1 MSDRSEIIGGIWAE
15 GAANAPSSPVEGE
28 TYAKSNMSEEDI
40 NNGYGYKSTP
50 DSAKFNEILR
60 RITTLLT
67 LLESYGV
74 LPWCP
79 DTTYEQ
85 GGLCIGYNGFTYRS
99 LLGSNINNNP
109 VTTGSPWWDMITLL
123 QASESLAGKARLA
136 TLSEVLTGTGTNTIV
151 TPVNLD
157 QKIDPITD
165 ELLTHINLTTAH
177 GSTSKATPSRIVQR
191 DANGCSSFAPGTDP
205 SHAVVF
211 SQFEHNFSAVAGWV
225 KFPGGFMIQWGIYTS
240 GLSSTRTCSWPVAFP
255 HGSLAA
261 VGQIRNQ
268 GAEHDSTITVNNITS
283 TRFGLNGYNQAYS
296 CFVIGLG
303 W

>member
-15 GAANAPSSPVEGE
+15 GASNAPSSPVEGE
-28 TYAKSNMSEEDI
+28 TYAKSNMSESDI
-40 NNGYGYKSTP
+40 INAYGFKSTP
-50 DSAKFNEILR
+50 DVAKFNEILR

-67 LLESYGV
+67 LLESNGV

-157 QKIDPITD
+157 QKIDQEISAINESWQTMTLSNSWVADYARYRKINNGTSVQIQIQGLDGASATSSVFFTFPSGYRPIYGASLLHLPPMPGPITAGND
-165 ELLTHINLTTAH
+165 ITKWYDFYITK
-177 GSTSKATPSRIVQR
+177 S
-191 DANGCSSFAPGTDP
+191 DGT
-205 SHAVVF
+205 
-211 SQFEHNFSAVAGWV
+211 
-225 KFPGGFMIQWGIYTS
+225 
-240 GLSSTRTCSWPVAFP
+240 
-255 HGSLAA
+255 
-261 VGQIRNQ
+261 IR
-268 GAEHDSTITVNNITS
+268 
-283 TRFGLNGYNQAYS
+283 GLNAAPSGYEFNID
-296 CFVIGLG
+296 FIFNI
-303 W
+303 

>member
-67 LLESYGV
+67 LLESNGV

-99 LLGSNINNNP
+99 LLGANTNNNP
-109 VTTGSPWWDMITLL
+109 VTTGSPWWAMITLL
-123 QASESLAGKARLA
+123 QATEWREGKARLA
-136 TLSEVLTGTGTNTIV
+136 TLSEVLEGTGTTTIAS
-151 TPVNLD
+151 PSYIH
-157 QKIDPITD
+157 QKITSAISGVSSCGDWQTMSLEYGWVAD
-165 ELLTHINLTTAH
+165 YARYRFVND
-177 GSTSKATPSRIVQR
+177 STSVQ
-191 DANGCSSFAPGTDP
+191 
-205 SHAVVF
+205 
-211 SQFEHNFSAVAGWV
+211 
-225 KFPGGFMIQWGIYTS
+225 IQIH
-240 GLSSTRTCSWPVAFP
+240 GLD
-255 HGSLAA
+255 GSLATQSYFYTFPDEYKP
-261 VGQIRNQ
+261 VYGPSLIYLPPLS
-268 GAEHDSTITVNNITS
+268 GTGPTITYGDFYLSNPGGRLRAPIAWQSGYKYDIHFTFNI
-283 TRFGLNGYNQAYS
+283 
-296 CFVIGLG
+296 
-303 W
+303 